1 MATPENSGLYP
12 PILESYTPVFTGN
25 TCTVY
30 FQLSPYMENKVYNL
44 EVIVN
49 DQKRNVSVLKSENS
63 LLNLTPNKVEQG
75 NGVLVNQYYFT
86 IDGSDLKEEKFQL
99 NTFYRVQARI
109 VDSGNKSEW
118 SKVCLVRR
126 IANFNLLLAGTTFS
140 IPYIELNGRFEFVD
154 EGNVKE
160 LIETIKTVNI
170 SLFNSNG
177 TALTGTEI
185 LLNQDQYL
193 NDNSFS
199 YQVPLKLENGTYK
212 LRIEAETKNGAVEIF
227 DNIEITV
234 SYTQSTS
241 IPIATS
247 ILDKENGI
255 INLAVD
261 IKSTSANEKLR
272 ILRSSN
278 ISNFKIWETVHN
290 ITLEG
295 TGEQKYTW
303 SDKTIEYGLFYKYA
317 VLQGGQSA
325 QASSEETPP
334 IFANFDDTY
343 LTQQDKQLKV
353 SLNKSIP
360 SFTRTISQQKIE
372 TIGGKFPFIVRNGH
386 TNYRTFPLSGT
397 ISYLGNNEEAL
408 FAGEYAENGHRT
420 YNLIEVNMAG
430 MFETKESIYGESKDL
445 YEEYNNQNNI
455 SNVNN
460 IYLERKFREKVEE
473 FLNDFNPKL
482 FRSPTEGNLLIQ
494 ITDVSLTPNSQLGG
508 YIYDFSCTATEI
520 ADCTIENFDI
530 KGIQSIG
537 ELEDEKIEFAT
548 ITTVEKVGQI

>member
-1 MATPENSGLYP
+1 MATPESSGLYP
-12 PILESYTPVFTGN
+12 PILESYAPVFTGDI
-25 TCTVY
+25 CIVY
-30 FQLSPYMENKVYNL
+30 FQLSPYMENKIYNL
-44 EVIVN
+44 EVIIN
-49 DQKRNVSVLKSENS
+49 DQKRNISVLKDKAS
-63 LLNLTPNKVEQG
+63 LKVTPKKVTEG
-75 NGVLVNQYYFT
+75 NGVLANQYYFT
-86 IDGSDLKEEKFQL
+86 IESSQLQQGFQL

-109 VDSGNKSEW
+109 IDSGVESEW

-126 IANFNLLLAGTTFS
+126 IANFNLLLAGTSFS
-140 IPYIELNGRFEFVD
+140 VPYIELSGRFQFVEE
-154 EGNVKE
+154 EGVKE

-170 SLFNSNG
+170 SFFDSKG
-177 TALTGTEI
+177 AALTGTEI

-212 LRIEAETKNGAVEIF
+212 LRIEAETKNGAIEIF
-227 DNIEITV
+227 DNIKIVV
-234 SYTQSTS
+234 SYGQSTS

-247 ILDKENGI
+247 TLDKENGV
-255 INLAVD
+255 INLIVD
-261 IKSTSANEKLR
+261 IENTSANERLR

-278 ISNFKIWETVHN
+278 MSNFKIWETVHN
-290 ITLEG
+290 ITLDNAG
-295 TGEQKYTW
+295 AQKYSWT
-303 SDKTIEYGLFYKYA
+303 DKTIEYGLFYKYT
-317 VLQGGQSA
+317 VLQGGQSV
-325 QASSEETPP
+325 QATSEETSP

-343 LTQQDKQLKV
+343 LTQQNKQLKV
-353 SLNKSIP
+353 SLNKNISN
-360 SFTRTISQQKIE
+360 FTRTISQQKIE

-408 FAGEYAENGHRT
+408 FAGEYAESGHHT

-430 MFETKESIYGESKDL
+430 MFETKESLYGESKNL

-460 IYLERKFREKVEE
+460 VYLERRFREKVEE

-494 ITDVSLTPNSQLGG
+494 ITDVNLTPNNQLGG

-520 ADCTIENFDI
+520 ADCTIENFDS

-537 ELEDEKIEFAT
+537 ELEDEKIEFVT
-548 ITTVEKVGQI
+548 IKTVEKVGQI